1 MTLRELERDAAL
13 VGRRWLHE
21 LLFEDWGLKLLA
33 LVITF
38 GLWWAVTGQ
47 RTPAT
52 VRLRRVQL
60 FLNLPSDVETSN
72 DVREDVDVTLR
83 GSQRALSALKAGD
96 VVVNFDAG
104 KLQPGAHSIRLTP
117 QSVRLDLPDEVNPE
131 SIQIERIEPGSIEL
145 QLERRVEREFIVNV
159 PTTGQLPEGYEL
171 IGIESMPNRVRVRGP
186 ESHVNT
192 LQHVQTEAV
201 VLDGRTSSFAAPHV
215 VVNIPDPKLTPLE
228 TAVNVQVQI
237 DETRTE
243 KTLTGVAVQAGD
255 NAGTAQ
261 PARATITLR
270 GPRAALAALRADDV
284 KILLAETPAGSPPKP
299 RLQLPPGL
307 EGRVELRTITPAEFA
322 IIK

>member
-47 RTPAT
+47 RAPAT

-60 FLNLPSDVETSN
+60 FLVLPRDVETSN
-72 DVREDVDVTLR
+72 DLREEVDVTLR
-83 GSQRALSALKAGD
+83 GSQRALSALKTGD
-96 VVVNFDAG
+96 VVVNFDAS

-131 SIQIERIEPGSIEL
+131 NVQIERIEPGSVEL

-159 PTTGQLPEGYEL
+159 PTTGQLPDGYEL
-171 IGIESMPNRVRVRGP
+171 LGIVSVPNRVLVRGP

-192 LQHVQTEAV
+192 LQRVQTEAV
-201 VLDGRTSSFAAPHV
+201 TLDGRTNSFAAPHV

-228 TAVNVQVQI
+228 TAVDVQVQI
-237 DETRTE
+237 DETRVE
-243 KTLTGVAVQAGD
+243 KTLTGIAVQASE
-255 NAGTAQ
+255 GTAQ
-261 PARATITLR
+261 PARATVTLR
-270 GPRAALAALRADDV
+270 GPRSALANLRTDNV
-284 KILLAETPAGSPPKP
+284 KLLLDEMPTGPPKP

-307 EGRVELRTITPAEFA
+307 EGRIELRATIPADFS
-322 IIK
+322 IKK

>member
-21 LLFEDWGLKLLA
+21 LLFEAWGLKLLA
-33 LVITF
+33 LAITV
-38 GLWWAVTGQ
+38 GLWLAVTGQ

-52 VRLRRVQL
+52 ARLRHVQL
-60 FLNLPSDVETSN
+60 FLVLPSDVETSN
-72 DVREDVDVTLR
+72 DLREEVDVTLR
-83 GSQRALSALKAGD
+83 GNQRALSALKTGD
-96 VVVNFDAG
+96 VVVNFDAS

-145 QLERRVEREFIVNV
+145 QLERRVEREFVVNV
-159 PTTGQLPEGYEL
+159 PTVGQLPDGYEL
-171 IGIESMPNRVRVRGP
+171 VGIASVPNRVLVRGP

-192 LQHVQTEAV
+192 LQRVQTEAV

-228 TAVNVQVQI
+228 TAVDVQVQI
-237 DETRTE
+237 DETRVE
-243 KTLTGVAVQAGD
+243 KTLPGVAVQLNS

-261 PARATITLR
+261 PARATVTLR
-270 GPRAALAALRADDV
+270 GPRSALADLRADDV
-284 KILLAETPAGSPPKP
+284 KILLDESADGKLTP
-299 RLQLPPGL
+299 RLQLSPGL
-307 EGRVELRTITPAEFA
+307 AGRVELRATMPTEF
-322 IIK
+322 KLKK